1 MEFFE
6 LTSNCNYVF
15 ALSYPNTA
23 LTDIITAH
31 SPGMTVWR
39 KPYFSG
45 AGYRVGP
52 SRICILAGIIWLN
65 EQFFF
70 TLFIKK
76 KEKLQHNLAY
86 SANFTH
92 IFFLSSGL
100 FSNSLFYNLATYFCI
115 SAIHCWFFFCFA
127 FNCFLTKEPLQ
138 LLIRS

>member
-6 LTSNCNYVF
+6 LTSYCNYVF

-31 SPGMTVWR
+31 SPGMTVWH

-52 SRICILAGIIWLN
+52 SRICILTGIIWLN

-76 KEKLQHNLAY
+76 KKKK
-86 SANFTH
+86 S
-92 IFFLSSGL
+92 I
-100 FSNSLFYNLATYFCI
+100 I
-115 SAIHCWFFFCFA
+115 
-127 FNCFLTKEPLQ
+127 
-138 LLIRS
+138 

>member
-52 SRICILAGIIWLN
+52 SRICILTGIIWLN

-76 KEKLQHNLAY
+76 KKLQHNLAY
-86 SANFTH
+86 SANFTY
-92 IFFLSSGL
+92 IFSFPVCFFQTHS
-100 FSNSLFYNLATYFCI
+100 FTISLLTFAYQP
-115 SAIHCWFFFCFA
+115 IHC
-127 FNCFLTKEPLQ
+127 
-138 LLIRS
+138 

>member
-52 SRICILAGIIWLN
+52 SRICILTGIIWLN

-76 KEKLQHNLAY
+76 KKNY
-86 SANFTH
+86 S
-92 IFFLSSGL
+92 I
-100 FSNSLFYNLATYFCI
+100 I
-115 SAIHCWFFFCFA
+115 
-127 FNCFLTKEPLQ
+127 
-138 LLIRS
+138 

>member
-52 SRICILAGIIWLN
+52 SRICVLIGIIWLN

-115 SAIHCWFFFCFA
+115 SAH
-127 FNCFLTKEPLQ
+127 P
-138 LLIRS
+138 LLIFLLLCF